1 MSVLVLAA
9 KVVLL
14 ILLAPIFVIM
24 IAYAILMILYE
35 LYFSWM

>member
-1 MSVLVLAA
+1 MSAA
-9 KVVLL
+9 KVVLI
-14 ILLAPIFVIM
+14 ILFAPILVAM